1 MLRSQRVF
9 QRIPSSTASLSAR
22 SKSTMDRAELMKY
35 LTTPPYT
42 LPNRPKIKAPPMVY
56 ISGEEMTRYTMS
68 LM

>member
-1 MLRSQRVF
+1 MLHSQRRIF
-9 QRIPSSTASLSAR
+9 QRLPTGFRA
-22 SKSTMDRAELMKY
+22 KSTYDRADLMKY

-42 LPNRPKIKAPPMVY
+42 LPNRQKIAAPPMVY